1 MATTT
6 FIPEGWEES
15 TNIIK
20 VIGVGGGGT
29 NAVSYMYNQGMDY
42 VDFAVCNTDKQHL
55 SSSPVPY
62 KLELGKVLTK
72 GLGAGTEPD
81 KGRRS
86 ALESLDEINS
96 MLSGDTEMV
105 FITCGM
111 GGGTGTGAAPVIA
124 EAAKAKGLLTVAVVT
139 IPFRDE
145 GPEALSRASAGIQA
159 IKNHVDSLLII
170 DNQKLYEVYPDL
182 DVFTLFSTADDV
194 LATAVRS
201 ITEIISRKGV
211 INVDFADVC
220 KVMRDSG
227 MALMGRGVADGEE
240 RTRDA
245 VEAAFTS
252 PLLNDFDIDTANRAL
267 VNISCSSEHALSSIE
282 FSTIMEL
289 INSYTGSLSTFK
301 RGITRDESLGKAISV
316 TVIATGFE
324 ANDITIMGGG
334 VPKDNEI
341 PFDPS
346 DESPHSTGLPIAV
359 GAINITKRE
368 RVMGKPSLVVDSLE
382 EIRSRR
388 LDDEPAYLR
397 RDRVLY
403 KNKQI

>member
-1 MATTT
+1 
-6 FIPEGWEES
+6 
-15 TNIIK
+15 
-20 VIGVGGGGT
+20 
-29 NAVSYMYNQGMDY
+29 
-42 VDFAVCNTDKQHL
+42 
-55 SSSPVPY
+55 
-62 KLELGKVLTK
+62 
-72 GLGAGTEPD
+72 
-81 KGRRS
+81 
-86 ALESLDEINS
+86 
-96 MLSGDTEMV
+96 
-105 FITCGM
+105 
-111 GGGTGTGAAPVIA
+111 
-124 EAAKAKGLLTVAVVT
+124 
-139 IPFRDE
+139 
-145 GPEALSRASAGIQA
+145 
-159 IKNHVDSLLII
+159 
-170 DNQKLYEVYPDL
+170 
-182 DVFTLFSTADDV
+182 
-194 LATAVRS
+194 
-201 ITEIISRKGV
+201 
-211 INVDFADVC
+211 
-220 KVMRDSG
+220 
-227 MALMGRGVADGEE
+227 
-240 RTRDA
+240 
-245 VEAAFTS
+245 
-252 PLLNDFDIDTANRAL
+252 
-267 VNISCSSEHALSSIE
+267 
-282 FSTIMEL
+282 MEL